1 MQVPFVLMLAVTGLG
16 CHNKTSGALDGI
28 GLTSYQVGSP
38 SLPSH
43 QGGASS
49 TGTGS
54 GSFAPTPY
62 PEIPSHLYDSYSPPP
77 DSVDWHTELHSTL
90 YSFVFGHDPNV
101 VTIREIEASV
111 YGVNPG
117 Q

>member
-28 GLTSYQVGSP
+28 GLTSYQVASP
-38 SLPSH
+38 SLPSF

-62 PEIPSHLYDSYSPPP
+62 PEIPSHLYDSYSPS
-77 DSVDWHTELHSTL
+77 DSVDWHAELHSTL
-90 YSFVFGHDPNV
+90 YSFVFGHDPDISTV
-101 VTIREIEASV
+101 RDIEASV
-111 YGVNPG
+111 YGVTSGP
-117 Q
+117 

>member
-16 CHNKTSGALDGI
+16 CHNKTSGAVDGI
-28 GLTSYQVGSP
+28 GLTSY
-38 SLPSH
+38 

-62 PEIPSHLYDSYSPPP
+62 PEIPSHLYNSYSPPP

-111 YGVNPG
+111 YGVTPG